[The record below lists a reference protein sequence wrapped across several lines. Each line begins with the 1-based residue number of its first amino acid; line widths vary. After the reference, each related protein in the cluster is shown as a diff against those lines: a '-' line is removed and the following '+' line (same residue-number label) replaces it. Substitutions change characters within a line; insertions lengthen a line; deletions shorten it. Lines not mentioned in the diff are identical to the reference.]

1 MSLLMPLIIQGLTLK
16 AACWSAY
23 EKAAETTALVS
34 SLTFFLHATELSCG
48 WAVIER
54 IAQSVKK
61 NHAYLQVLNQQL
73 KLLLSLQEMF
83 DGVHKY
89 MVTTNAKG

>member
-1 MSLLMPLIIQGLTLK
+1 MPLIIPGLTLK

-34 SLTFFLHATELSCG
+34 CLTFFLPARALSCDRTNRT
-48 WAVIER
+48 VSQKE
-54 IAQSVKK
+54 SCV
-61 NHAYLQVLNQQL
+61 LQVLNQQL

-83 DGVHKY
+83 NGVHKY
-89 MVTTNAKG
+89 MVTTNAQG